1 MCTQNILGICTAE
14 DLSRNLRVQ
23 PARWHITDR
32 LARQASQL
40 SGRRDSNV
48 VFAWT
53 CKCQF
58 AHRCNI
64 AQWNERAFTESTST
78 TSNRCDLNR
87 FWWEILCCISVK
99 QNTVLWNGQVRAQ
112 RITSIFG
119 SYAAA
124 NSSNDCFKAEYA
136 DLGFSKESVHRKVTK
151 FHLSNLSSKISKT
164 SSPAMIPRWWA
175 HLAVGS
181 ASRQWSRT
189 MSLQWTSGN
198 SNRLSDSK
206 NDQIPQL
213 PSHTPQWEAMVE

>member
-1 MCTQNILGICTAE
+1 MTQPNRKRHNISQHRLSRPGIVEPDPLEHKRQASPAMLAALWAKHRMCTQNILGICTAE

-99 QNTVLWNGQVRAQ
+99 QNTVL
-112 RITSIFG
+112 
-119 SYAAA
+119 
-124 NSSNDCFKAEYA
+124 
-136 DLGFSKESVHRKVTK
+136 
-151 FHLSNLSSKISKT
+151 
-164 SSPAMIPRWWA
+164 
-175 HLAVGS
+175 
-181 ASRQWSRT
+181 
-189 MSLQWTSGN
+189 
-198 SNRLSDSK
+198 
-206 NDQIPQL
+206 
-213 PSHTPQWEAMVE
+213 